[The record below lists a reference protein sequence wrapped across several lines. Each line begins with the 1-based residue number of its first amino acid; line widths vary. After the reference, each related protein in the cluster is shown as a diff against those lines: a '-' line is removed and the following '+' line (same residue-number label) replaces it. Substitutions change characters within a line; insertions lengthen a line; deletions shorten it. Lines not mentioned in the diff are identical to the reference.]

1 MADQNIEAAA
11 NQIQNLFRPLGNQDL
26 LKTLASMNERVT
38 AIIVEAGTRSID
50 IMSETTKEALSNLS
64 EATQVRDELAD
75 YSKAYS
81 EFAQKQMDLL
91 KRSAQEI
98 GEVARMAGT
107 ETTELTSNAGEE
119 LGDKVAAK
127 VDVAADK
134 AGSAAK
140 KAA

>member
-11 NQIQNLFRPLGNQDL
+11 NQMQNLFRPLGNQDM
-26 LKTLASMNERVT
+26 LKTFANMNERIT

-50 IMSETTKEALSNLS
+50 IMSETTKESLSNLS